1 MPGSAATRAW
11 ALASTVQLANAQ
23 PDWQEQAR
31 GVREVLRGVW
41 RPSSLVECLNSVARM
56 RQARHRKMTQGLPD
70 LKRPNWNLHRFR
82 LGHRKNQTPYGLLGS
97 KLPDLSFWEY
107 IKLTPEGLRNNCPH

>member
-1 MPGSAATRAW
+1 
-11 ALASTVQLANAQ
+11 
-23 PDWQEQAR
+23 
-31 GVREVLRGVW
+31 
-41 RPSSLVECLNSVARM
+41 M